1 MMEWSYSFI
10 QCIKDSS
17 LANVIVNKSLFF
29 SKCKVSVIL
38 EATSLQNSL
47 WSVLFLVSFML
58 VKSYWKHFSVIKII
72 TDNHLNV
79 LTQSPMLLAFSSVS
93 LWIEVCIC
101 TPTHYIMH
109 RVHVYLIIYSYK
121 LFLITEMKWHFFMSM
136 LHIQYLKIDFNNI
149 FYFYFNTGETL
160 CSKIKHF

>member
-10 QCIKDSS
+10 QCIKDSL